1 MLEVLAYGTKKKSM
15 SYEKAEI
22 LIDSL
27 LELSS
32 IELGIFISLLSN
44 RYISEYEIT
53 KEEFMQSLSNSLDK
67 LNSKE

>member
-1 MLEVLAYGTKKKSM
+1 MKNEKKTM
-15 SYEKAEI
+15 TPDEAQN

-44 RYISEYEIT
+44 KYISTYQIT
-53 KEEFMQSLSNSLDK
+53 KDKFIQSLSNSLDK
-67 LNSKE
+67 LNNIK